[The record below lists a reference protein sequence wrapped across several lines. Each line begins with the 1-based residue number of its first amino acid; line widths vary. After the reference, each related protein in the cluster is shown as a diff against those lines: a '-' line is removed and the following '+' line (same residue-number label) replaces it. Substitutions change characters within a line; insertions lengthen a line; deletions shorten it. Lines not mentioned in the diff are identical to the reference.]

1 MSRHKPTRERVFDDV
16 TLIENSSDHDAV
28 VRRIPIVATGA
39 TVTLWL
45 RLMVW
50 NMGNASNARVLADL
64 IRLARHADV
73 IMLQEAGD
81 RAWVFRAF
89 AITHPWW
96 KLYRPNAHDGQAATP
111 ILHRRKWHRVDAYSA
126 PALGK
131 RRPHKTDGGKPK
143 WHNVV
148 ELNRSGFGS
157 KGRALVA
164 CINVHMVTHGAGP
177 AAYDEQLAALCD
189 LLEHCPAKVKA
200 TGGDL
205 NSVPSAPRIS
215 RLRKITT
222 GWHSHPTHGRGDAL
236 DQVLTFEAKGSGR

>member
-1 MSRHKPTRERVFDDV
+1 MAERRTKGVRVYDDV

-28 VRRIPIVATGA
+28 VRRILIAGTA
-39 TVTLWL
+39 WL

-64 IRLARHADV
+64 IRLARYADV

-111 ILHRRKWHRVDAYSA
+111 ELRRRKWPLARAYSV
-126 PALGK
+126 PAIGK
-131 RRPHKTDGGKPK
+131 RKPHTTDGGKPK
-143 WHNVV
+143 FHNVL
-148 ELNRSGFGS
+148 ELFAPGTRR
-157 KGRALVA
+157 KDRHRAPDVA

-177 AAYDEQLAALCD
+177 AAYDAQLAALCD

-205 NSVPSAPRIS
+205 NSVPSAPRLS